1 MKLTSPYLV
10 KPHTKV
16 RLANL
21 STDETGDFHD
31 KAEMDAASATHAKK
45 LDELQELLYAA
56 QSKALL
62 IVLQGMDTAGK
73 DGTIRHIFS
82 GVNPQGCD
90 VASFKVPTQLEQRHD
105 FLWRCHAQVPP
116 KGMIGIFNRSHYE
129 DVLSPWVHGKMS
141 AKEAARH
148 MEEINDFERMLSDN
162 DVVILKFFLHIS
174 REEQTRRLQER
185 IDEKK
190 KHWKLSPSDFEE
202 RQFWPAY
209 MRAYQDV
216 LSNTSKKYAPWFVI
230 PSDHKSYRNVAI
242 SSVIVDAMERM
253 KLKYPKPTFDPSGI
267 KLEDETPQEAAKE
280 IEAKVNSGVVSAN
293 EVPSSSGRK

>member
-1 MKLTSPYLV
+1 MKLKSPYLV

-16 RLANL
+16 RLSHL
-21 STDETGDFHD
+21 PTDDSGEFSD
-31 KAEMDAASATHAKK
+31 KAAMDATTATQARK
-45 LDELQELLYAA
+45 LDELQELFYAS
-56 QSKALL
+56 QSTALL

-73 DGTIRHIFS
+73 DGAIRHIFS
-82 GVNPQGCD
+82 GVNPQGCQ

-129 DVLSPWVHGKMS
+129 DVLSPVVHGHIS

-185 IDEKK
+185 IDEKD

-202 RQFWPAY
+202 RQFWTDY
-209 MRAYQDV
+209 TRAYQDI

-230 PSDHKSYRNVAI
+230 PSDHKPYRNVVI
-242 SSVIVDAMERM
+242 SKLLVEAMENM

-267 KLEDETPQEAAKE
+267 NLEEESPQDAAKE
-280 IEAKVNSGVVSAN
+280 IEKKINPGVVSAN
-293 EVPSSSGRK
+293 EIPSDSGRK